1 MQLNDPA
8 LEPLLNL
15 GVSLAELAVKN
26 TATAV
31 ATKIKTLKEE
41 KNLEKVRNAYDE
53 IINNLLSEKQEAIR
67 IAQAYKNELEKI
79 QISDEDILHLH
90 NTVGNFLN
98 VLQKF
103 SPTLG
108 GDELNNIISLISVD
122 TLRAMQLLGFNYKA
136 AIGEPLTKLCA
147 DKISSAQRCG
157 RRLSPQKG

>member
-103 SPTLG
+103 SSTLG

-147 DKISSAQRCG
+147 DKISSLGKRNNN
-157 RRLSPQKG
+157 RK

>member
-53 IINNLLSEKQEAIR
+53 IINNLISEKQEAIR

-98 VLQKF
+98 VL
-103 SPTLG
+103 
-108 GDELNNIISLISVD
+108 
-122 TLRAMQLLGFNYKA
+122 
-136 AIGEPLTKLCA
+136 
-147 DKISSAQRCG
+147 
-157 RRLSPQKG
+157 

>member
-15 GVSLAELAVKN
+15 GVSLAELAVKT

-79 QISDEDILHLH
+79 QISDEDINHLH
-90 NTVGNFLN
+90 NTVKEVLN
-98 VLQKF
+98 ILQRL
-103 SPTLG
+103 SPAMKVE
-108 GDELNNIISLISVD
+108 DLNNLLSLISVD

-147 DKISSAQRCG
+147 DKISSLGKRNNN
-157 RRLSPQKG
+157 RK

>member
-31 ATKIKTLKEE
+31 ATKIKILKEE

-90 NTVGNFLN
+90 NTVENFLN

-147 DKISSAQRCG
+147 DKISSLGKRNNN
-157 RRLSPQKG
+157 RK